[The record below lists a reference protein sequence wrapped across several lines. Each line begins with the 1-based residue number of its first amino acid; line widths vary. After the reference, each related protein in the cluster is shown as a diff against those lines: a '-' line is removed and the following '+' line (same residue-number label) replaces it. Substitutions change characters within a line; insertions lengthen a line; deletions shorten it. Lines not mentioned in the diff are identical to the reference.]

1 MTKMLKIVVCVSSSF
16 FSESPVSVKLTDGK
30 IETGTKGPVI
40 EAVNYSDRCA
50 LEEAQRFKQECGDVE
65 VTVVMAGPPDYQWVL
80 ESCFCFEID
89 KAVYLQVSDWE
100 PMDSYGCSLII
111 SDFIREVGADLVLCG
126 DVNTDFESG
135 QVAPI
140 LAELLSIP
148 YVSRAIGLSIIAGQ
162 SNMEVERKLTRGNR
176 QRLRVTLPAVASVDI
191 AANQPRYISVHS
203 RIKENKGKPV
213 IVTPIDRQELESKFK
228 GPINLVN
235 ILNIGPVRLRPKKV
249 AIPDSKMSAQDR
261 LSFLMGGGNKKKSS
275 NGDKEILEG
284 KTETQVDK
292 TLAFLKK
299 SLPDLNKE

>member
-1 MTKMLKIVVCVSSSF
+1 
-16 FSESPVSVKLTDGK
+16 
-30 IETGTKGPVI
+30 
-40 EAVNYSDRCA
+40 
-50 LEEAQRFKQECGDVE
+50 
-65 VTVVMAGPPDYQWVL
+65 
-80 ESCFCFEID
+80 
-89 KAVYLQVSDWE
+89 
-100 PMDSYGCSLII
+100 
-111 SDFIREVGADLVLCG
+111 
-126 DVNTDFESG
+126 
-135 QVAPI
+135 
-140 LAELLSIP
+140 
-148 YVSRAIGLSIIAGQ
+148 
-162 SNMEVERKLTRGNR
+162 
-176 QRLRVTLPAVASVDI
+176 
-191 AANQPRYISVHS
+191 VHS